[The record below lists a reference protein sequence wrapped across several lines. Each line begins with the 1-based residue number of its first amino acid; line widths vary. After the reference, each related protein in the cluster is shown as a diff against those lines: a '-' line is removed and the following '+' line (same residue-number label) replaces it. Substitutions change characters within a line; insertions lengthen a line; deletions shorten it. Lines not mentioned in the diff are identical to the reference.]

1 MRISSSSLYPILV
14 RPLEPSPEGTFLYSS
29 STSASLLSPR
39 SSRVRSVLMRRT
51 PQFMS
56 KPMPPGEMDPESAST
71 AATPPMGKPYPQW
84 MSGIAMELP
93 TIPGRQAT
101 LAACWGA
108 LSARM
113 DEIIASLA

>member
-1 MRISSSSLYPILV
+1 MSL
-14 RPLEPSPEGTFLYSS
+14 
-29 STSASLLSPR
+29 
-39 SSRVRSVLMRRT
+39 T
-51 PQFMS
+51 PQLMS
-56 KPMPPGEMDPESAST
+56 NPIPPGEMDPSELST

-108 LSARM
+108 LSALM
-113 DEIIASLA
+113 EEIISSLA